1 MNRGEPLVTRPHG
14 LTVLTQGTRRSFM
27 PKASKG
33 QLDGKPDESGLHI
46 IRACGPWALVRTFIA
61 GQENEFTS
69 KWLKSEHI
77 KIKV

>member
-1 MNRGEPLVTRPHG
+1 
-14 LTVLTQGTRRSFM
+14 M